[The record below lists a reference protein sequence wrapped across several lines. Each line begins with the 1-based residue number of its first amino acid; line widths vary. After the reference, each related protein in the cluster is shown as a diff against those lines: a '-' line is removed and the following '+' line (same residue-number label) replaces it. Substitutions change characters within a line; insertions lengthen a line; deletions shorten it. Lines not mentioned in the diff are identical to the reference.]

1 MTMILEYGV
10 YDVWAGFQMNHL
22 LKERSTSTNLLL
34 NLFLLLITSTIN
46 GALLRWIFPVWFYSK
61 QLAWQWVFA
70 AIFYRRKTEFV
81 WQFGNPMMVSNADRH
96 WLEGSVWVCSQVTAR
111 STWMWHVDDW
121 AWPDEGL
128 NLRSPPII
136 LRSMKSCVRIWYRW
150 CALSDGWWLE
160 MQDMIIS

>member
-1 MTMILEYGV
+1 MSFCSYIL
-10 YDVWAGFQMNHL
+10 Q
-22 LKERSTSTNLLL
+22 
-34 NLFLLLITSTIN
+34 
-46 GALLRWIFPVWFYSK
+46 
-61 QLAWQWVFA
+61 
-70 AIFYRRKTEFV
+70 TEFV

-136 LRSMKSCVRIWYRW
+136 LRSMKSVQMCSLSCVWIFTLTDNGTGGIPYHPTNFGECFRTYRIVSFTMPTLRDHY
-150 CALSDGWWLE
+150 WLIDSYE
-160 MQDMIIS
+160 WNIMLRTSRDSREVEPLWM